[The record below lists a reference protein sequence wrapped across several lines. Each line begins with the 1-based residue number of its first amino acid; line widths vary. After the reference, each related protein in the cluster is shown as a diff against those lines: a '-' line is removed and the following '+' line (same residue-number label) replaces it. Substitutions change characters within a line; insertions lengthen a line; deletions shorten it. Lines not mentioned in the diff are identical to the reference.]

1 MRHLIMRIA
10 LLGVVSMSC
19 NGCPFSMEPTTKKL
33 LFQNKSSQK
42 LMLLLNRSYPDS
54 SLQSSCPIGYV
65 EPKSTEYVGT
75 TSGLEGASGLTL
87 FVFDYGYF
95 DRKWHEHPGT
105 PDKYLDEDSILKRF
119 VHSRKE
125 LDSLGWQLVYP

>member
-1 MRHLIMRIA
+1 
-10 LLGVVSMSC
+10 
-19 NGCPFSMEPTTKKL
+19 
-33 LFQNKSSQK
+33 
-42 LMLLLNRSYPDS
+42 MLLLNLSYPDS
-54 SLQSSCPIGYV
+54 SLQSSCPIDYV
-65 EPKSTEYVGT
+65 DPKSTGYVGT

-95 DRKWHEHPGT
+95 DRKWHEQVGT

-125 LDSLGWQLVYP
+125 LDSLGWRLVYP